1 LPQLLLACP
10 LWLLYVFSGFF
21 KPDLALFNQLDKP
34 RVPRFDNSQSLVD
47 GRGANPQFFARR
59 SAALPS
65 PFLRLSGMAATA
77 SSIMVA
83 STKPEAAAEEVEEE
97 VTVQPLSGGFGSGRS
112 GATAIGAAPA

>member
-1 LPQLLLACP
+1 
-10 LWLLYVFSGFF
+10 
-21 KPDLALFNQLDKP
+21 
-34 RVPRFDNSQSLVD
+34 
-47 GRGANPQFFARR
+47 
-59 SAALPS
+59 
-65 PFLRLSGMAATA
+65 MAATA